1 MNNNH
6 IILLG
11 MPGSGKKTQALELQ
25 RQAGYNHISLQDT
38 IDSRSSGNRND
49 SPHIT
54 HSYPDDILST
64 SIESLIAG
72 YNGSPLVLEGYPNNL
87 MQAQYLEG
95 IIPNPIIMHL
105 DVKKALAVDRLIKEH
120 EGNDS
125 IIDIVNMKMQYYN
138 DNTMTLIRWYR
149 LKGKEYYRVDAN
161 NPIDRV
167 HQDIMRL
174 IG

>member
-1 MNNNH
+1 MKNNH

-25 RQAGYNHISLQDT
+25 RQAGYNHISLHDVM
-38 IDSRSSGNRND
+38 DSMPSGSLKVDPNMEY
-49 SPHIT
+49 
-54 HSYPDDILST
+54 SYPDDVVNKTIA
-64 SIESLIAG
+64 SLIAG
-72 YNGSPLVLEGYPNNL
+72 YNGNPTVLESYPHNL

-105 DVKKALAVDRLIKEH
+105 DVKKVLAVDRLIKEH

-125 IIDIVNMKMQYYN
+125 IEDIVNRKMQYYN

-161 NPIDRV
+161 SPIDRV
-167 HQDIMRL
+167 HEDIVRL